1 MADMPQEIIFTVHSL
16 LGKHIRLTETQWR
29 HIRKRQEM
37 HGQLERMQE
46 TLAEPDVVYYV
57 PGEETYHYYRFY
69 PQTPVS
75 SKHMLVITKHL
86 DGEGFVIT
94 CFYARR
100 ISKPEKVLLYE
111 SRSQKPL

>member
-1 MADMPQEIIFTVHSL
+1 MSDTERKIVFTVHSVL
-16 LGKHIRLTETQWR
+16 CRHIRLTETQWR

-37 HGQLERMQE
+37 RSQFNRMRA
-46 TLAEPDVVYYV
+46 TLSEPDVVYYV
-57 PGEETYHYYRFY
+57 PDESSYHYYRFY

-75 SKHMLVITKHL
+75 RKYMLVVVKHL
-86 DGEGFVIT
+86 DDEGFVIT

-111 SRSQKPL
+111 SLSQKPP